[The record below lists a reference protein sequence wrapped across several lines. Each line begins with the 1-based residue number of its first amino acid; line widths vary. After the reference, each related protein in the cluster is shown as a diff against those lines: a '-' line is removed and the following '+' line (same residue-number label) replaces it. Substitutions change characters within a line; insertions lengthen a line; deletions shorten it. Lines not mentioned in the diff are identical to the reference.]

1 MKVKHVLGMFAVF
14 ATLTSGATATVANET
29 WRMNPDHLNKFR
41 YDCRVKEQ
49 QLAFLAS
56 QLPTPWEVFKGD
68 VFGNGIL
75 SQVLHLHAGTYKR
88 HRAVRNRSQQAVIKW
103 IMHDIVTNCDWHT
116 IRSPQCMQITDES
129 DYGTSVAKRC
139 YDGRNPQP
147 IINKWEKVD

>member
-1 MKVKHVLGMFAVF
+1 MKLKYGLALFALF
-14 ATLTSGATATVANET
+14 ATLTSNANSAASET
-29 WRMNPDHLNKFR
+29 WRMHPNDLDHFR

-75 SQVLHLHAGTYKR
+75 SQVLHLHQGTYQR
-88 HRAVRNRSQQAVIKW
+88 HRAVRTRRQQAVVKW
-103 IMHDIVTNCDWHT
+103 IMYDIIKNCDWHT
-116 IRSPQCMQITDES
+116 VRSPQCKQVTDET
-129 DYGTSVAKRC
+129 DHGVSVAKRC
-139 YDGRNPQP
+139 YDGKNPHP